1 MVNAALRKHIGKH
14 LQKAR
19 KDAGFKSARSFAES
33 AGLEPTTYTAYEQGA
48 RAFNIEQAWEF
59 AEALGVG
66 IDELVGHETAREYA
80 DPRQEQMNGCYET
93 LNEESKEIIAGVV
106 ASFAADEDRRTVKDA
121 PWLGDAEEPMEGV
134 A

>member
-1 MVNAALRKHIGKH
+1 MSADIGELIKN
-14 LQKAR
+14 R
-19 KDAGFKSARSFAES
+19 FKNLSEFSRLSGVPYGTLYDIASGKTKVEKIGIGVFMKIAHSLGMTAEELYY
-33 AGLEPTTYTAYEQGA
+33 GEP
-48 RAFNIEQAWEF
+48 RRI
-59 AEALGVG
+59 
-66 IDELVGHETAREYA
+66 EYA

-106 ASFAADEDRRTVKDA
+106 ASFAADADRRTVKDA

>member
-1 MVNAALRKHIGKH
+1 MENRIAALLVNRGLKPATFANQIGVPTSTIYSITRGNTKFENISIGVFMKIAH
-14 LQKAR
+14 GL
-19 KDAGFKSARSFAES
+19 GMTAEELYY
-33 AGLEPTTYTAYEQGA
+33 GEP
-48 RAFNIEQAWEF
+48 RR
-59 AEALGVG
+59 V
-66 IDELVGHETAREYA
+66 EYA

>member
-1 MVNAALRKHIGKH
+1 MTDEALRKHIGKH
-14 LQKAR
+14 LQAKRKA
-19 KDAGFKSARSFAES
+19 AGYKSAKSFAEHMGI
-33 AGLEPTTYTAYEQGA
+33 APTAYTEYEQG
-48 RAFNIEQAWEF
+48 RHMFTIKQAWEF

-66 IDELVGHETAREYA
+66 IDELVGHEATREYA

-106 ASFAADEDRRTVKDA
+106 ASFAADADRRTVKDA